1 MKWSALSSTAHVA
14 VGGQGAVPVIH
25 LAGELDA
32 RCAHGVLD
40 MMAQARRAGGDR
52 LVVEASRVTYCT
64 IASARALYEAQTNL
78 RACGVRLELR
88 APHSAMRQVLE
99 STGLSL
105 CDERERPPTPPQA
118 HVEELTEA
126 LDAATSIA
134 GTRMGM
140 AQLLDR
146 DAQALRLVAHV
157 GLGARFTAFFETAGY
172 GETGAG
178 DVQLTRPVFS
188 EDVTADERYGGSPEL
203 AAMLEAGIGS
213 CASAPVT
220 TSTGQLLGVV
230 TAYRPEAGTWSTAQR
245 EGLLRLRVQQES
257 DDPGA
262 PSARAPGAAAT
273 SPGSPG
279 REREREETM
288 RLLRRLAA
296 LPDSDPERARLR
308 TQVIE
313 DHMNYA
319 RHLARRYVR
328 AHHAAGEDF
337 EQVAYL
343 GLVKAVDN
351 FDPEY
356 GTGFLG
362 YATPMILGEIKR
374 HFRDGTWAVHVPR
387 HLQELTAAMYKAK
400 DALRTELGR
409 EPTVRELAARLD
421 VGEDDVVQA
430 LDAADAYRTASL
442 DRPVGEGEG
451 SASLGEL
458 LGSEDP
464 GFEHAVNHEV
474 LRGLMAELSERDKKI
489 LLMRYFRGMTQ
500 HEIGAVIGTSQMQ
513 VSRLLTK
520 IIARLRDGFFPDDD
534 EAESTADA
542 GR

>member
-14 VGGQGAVPVIH
+14 VGGEGVVPVIH

-32 RCAHGVLD
+32 HCAHGVLD

-78 RACGVRLELR
+78 RACGVRMEVR

-105 CDERERPPTPPQA
+105 CDEREHTQTPLQA

-126 LDAATSIA
+126 LDAALSIA
-134 GTRMGM
+134 GTRMGI
-140 AQLLDR
+140 AQFLDR

-172 GETGAG
+172 GETGT
-178 DVQLTRPVFS
+178 DNVQLTRPVIS
-188 EDVTADERYGGSPEL
+188 EDVAVDERYDGSPEL

-213 CASAPVT
+213 CASVPVT
-220 TSTGQLLGVV
+220 TPTGHLLGVV
-230 TAYRPEAGTWSTAQR
+230 TTYRPEAGTWNTAQR
-245 EGLLRLRVQQES
+245 EGLLRLCARRKS
-257 DDPGA
+257 DDPDA
-262 PSARAPGAAAT
+262 PSAPARGAAAT
-273 SPGSPG
+273 SPG
-279 REREREETM
+279 RAREREETM

-296 LPDSDPERARLR
+296 LPGTDPERARLR

-313 DHMNYA
+313 EHMNYA

-328 AHHAAGEDF
+328 AHRAAGEDF

-442 DRPVGEGEG
+442 DRPVGEAEG

-520 IIARLRDGFFPDDD
+520 IIARLRDGFFPEDD
-534 EAESTADA
+534 EAWRTADS